1 MRVGGGRGGGGLAGE
16 QLGGLEHN
24 YKVNDLSGVAMTPSW
39 YPMSFLSKPLNYSS
53 ISSDFSVFCPSPKV
67 LQTALYVVCWLRTS
81 VLSSHFYFP
90 YLLCSSVGKLLSHQP
105 QVSSSN
111 YRRFLKKK
119 WSLYLK
125 SIHYSCRLSAGSAQN
140 TGDMRTDPKLHEVD
154 SFGCHTKSYVYCV
167 LPLMRPWLWWSKCS

>member
-1 MRVGGGRGGGGLAGE
+1 MCVCDWDSKVVFNATDQRCFWPALLTSRSFCFTQHGNKREQIFKSVLWGLGGDLAEE

-24 YKVNDLSGVAMTPSW
+24 YKVNDLNGVAMTPSW

-81 VLSSHFYFP
+81 VLSPHFYFP

-105 QVSSSN
+105 QKCPLAIIED
-111 YRRFLKKK
+111 FQKMEP
-119 WSLYLK
+119 
-125 SIHYSCRLSAGSAQN
+125 LS
-140 TGDMRTDPKLHEVD
+140 
-154 SFGCHTKSYVYCV
+154 
-167 LPLMRPWLWWSKCS
+167 